1 MTDYFLG
8 GNAITQNDLLGGQP
22 RYFYGLRRTDQGDLY
37 FVRIDQLEQS
47 DTITINNP
55 GPTSGN
61 YDQFEFGTDF
71 FEGRDVNHNLVYSNL
86 TYEQY
91 RWDNR
96 SMYYYIDSNGE
107 LTAVI
112 GQVHTYPSAGNV

>member
-47 DTITINNP
+47 DSIIINNP
-55 GPTSGN
+55 GVTSQN

-71 FEGRDVNHNLVYSNL
+71 FEGRDVNHNIVFANL

-96 SMYYYIDSNGE
+96 SMYYYIDGNGE

-112 GQVHTYPSAGNV
+112 GQVHTYPAPGNV